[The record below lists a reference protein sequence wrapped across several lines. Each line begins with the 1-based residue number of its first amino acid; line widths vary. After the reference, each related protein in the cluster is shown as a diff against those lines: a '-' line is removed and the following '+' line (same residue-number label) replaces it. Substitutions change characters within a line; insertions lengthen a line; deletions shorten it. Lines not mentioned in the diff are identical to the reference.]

1 MEKLTTVASRHWKSL
16 LILNLFLLVA
26 TVGKIAVS
34 RKVWTAS
41 AQLILPNTTG
51 NLDASL
57 GTLGSFKNGDSG
69 FSPQVNP
76 LKVQTS
82 ILTSDALLEQV
93 RVNDPEISEFPTLG
107 KYKQLFEVSPEE
119 QSTLI
124 SLSVNGSSPEIARQR
139 ASALLNQYQQRLN
152 ELRQTDR
159 LSRKQFSQKE
169 LERSRQSLAQAQ
181 IQLAQFKESTGLINS
196 EEQTKGIVTTL
207 TALTTAQAQAQAQAQ
222 ANENRVRTLATRL
235 SLTPV
240 QAIQSLGLGENQN
253 YQFVRNKLAEL
264 DATLVQT
271 QVNYTNDHPKVQAL
285 LSERNE
291 LQRQIQEYIT
301 QAAASNT
308 VDATVDTGSEGRA
321 TLIQQMILAEGEA
334 SSQQR
339 QAEQLQSRIE
349 RLNKDLK
356 SLPAN
361 QARLMELQ
369 RQSDVVEGV
378 YKGLV
383 AQVNQSSI
391 DAFNVYPNVQ
401 VLDPPTVDLKPSSPK
416 ITLTVL
422 SALMASV
429 LGSIALVLFL
439 EGRNPLLSPK
449 DLQAIKFPLVA
460 GLPRLRHSKMG
471 LRLESETDVEFQLL
485 ASTISLQPL
494 KDRRLLVTS
503 AIVGEGK
510 TTVTLGLARALVDLG
525 FRVLVVDGDFRQAEL
540 SRCLGYTQD
549 LSMVE
554 QPVRLQQNLDFIP
567 TLPKKGKI
575 VQMVTRGKFKQ
586 SLAAAQ
592 SAKNYDY
599 VLIDSA
605 PVSQTSE
612 TALMTGIVPNVL
624 FIVRSGVSDRDSV
637 SHSLNQLAQHNA
649 KIVGLVVNG
658 LETKVK
664 SYPYR
669 SNSSLVKS

>member
-1 MEKLTTVASRHWKSL
+1 MEKITTVASRHWKYL
-16 LILNLFLLVA
+16 VILNLFVLVA

-57 GTLGSFKNGDSG
+57 GTLGTLQNGDSG

-82 ILTSDALLEQV
+82 ILTSDALLEEV
-93 RVNDPEISEFPTLG
+93 RVNDPEKSQFPTLS
-107 KYKQLFEVSPEE
+107 KYKQLFNVSPQE

-124 SLSVNGSSPEIARQR
+124 SLAVNGSSPEVARQR
-139 ASALLNQYQQRLN
+139 AIALIQQYQQRLN

-207 TALTTAQAQAQAQAQ
+207 TTLTTGQAQAQAQAQ

-240 QAIQSLGLGENQN
+240 QAIQSLGLGENQD
-253 YQFVRNKLAEL
+253 YQFVRNKLAEV

-271 QVNYTNDHPKVQAL
+271 QVNYTEDHPRVQAL

-291 LQRQIQEYIT
+291 LQRQIQGYIT
-301 QAAASNT
+301 QASATNT
-308 VDATVDTGSEGRA
+308 VDGTVDTGSEGRA

-339 QAEQLQSRIE
+339 QAEQLQSQIE
-349 RLNKDLK
+349 KLNKDLK

-361 QARLMELQ
+361 QARLLELE
-369 RQSDVVEGV
+369 RQSDVIEGV
-378 YKGLV
+378 YKGLI

-416 ITLTVL
+416 VSLTVI

-460 GLPRLRHSKMG
+460 GLPRLKHSKMG

-485 ASTISLQPL
+485 ASAISLQPL

-525 FRVLVVDGDFRQAEL
+525 FRVLVVDGDFRQAGL
-540 SRCLGYTQD
+540 SRSLGYTQD
-549 LSMVE
+549 LSIVE
-554 QPVRLQQNLDFIP
+554 QPVRLQQNLDLIP
-567 TLPKKGKI
+567 TLPKQGKI
-575 VQMVTRGKFKQ
+575 VEMVTRGRFKQ

-612 TALMTGIVPNVL
+612 TALMTGIIPNVL
-624 FIVRSGVSDRDSV
+624 FIVRSGISDRDSV
-637 SHSLNQLAQHNA
+637 THSLNQLAQHNA

-658 LETKVK
+658 LETRAR

-669 SNSSLVKS
+669 HSSLVKL